1 MKRSRILSVILVL
14 GLVLTGCSTTKA
26 QRVTIEL
33 ESNPTTGYEWDEE
46 QKEVS
51 GEEIFEIEDEMI
63 PSKSDELGAPG
74 VQKFVLSPEHAGSTV
89 VDFYYGRE
97 WEENEYLYAVSY
109 EFEVSEDMQVTFV
122 KKTVTPGTDMD
133 ESDMPEFPDPVIE

>member
-1 MKRSRILSVILVL
+1 MKRSRILSIILVL
-14 GLVLTGCSTTKA
+14 GLALTGCSTTKA
-26 QRVTIEL
+26 QKVTIEL
-33 ESNPTTGYEWDEE
+33 ESNPTTGYEWDDE

-63 PSKSDELGAPG
+63 PSESDELGAPG

-97 WEENEYLYAVSY
+97 WKKMSIFMLCPMSLKSVRICRSLLYRRQLHR
-109 EFEVSEDMQVTFV
+109 DLIWM
-122 KKTVTPGTDMD
+122 K
-133 ESDMPEFPDPVIE
+133 VICRNSLIRL